1 MSEKKVY
8 IIPCSG
14 IGKVFGS
21 IGRETTYIAVNE
33 LAKGKAELECLPL
46 IVKGKKEVI
55 EKLKDNKIIVIDGCP
70 LKCSYNNV
78 MEQVAVLHGNLLTP
92 IPEPVNLIVANL
104 PYIKSSELAALSP
117 VIVDFEPRVAI
128 DGGRTGLNQICR
140 LLEQIQGKTRAC
152 DGLLLEIGNE
162 QDKAVVSMINHYLPK
177 ANFKLISDLN
187 GIKRVAKVSF

>member
-33 LAKGKAELECLPL
+33 LAKEKAELECLPL

-55 EKLKDNKIIVIDGCP
+55 EKLKENKVIVIDGCP

-78 MEQVAVLHGNLLTP
+78 MEQVGKVDAQFMSTDIVKDNRE
-92 IPEPVNLIVANL
+92 IKPEPSIL
-104 PYIKSSELAALSP
+104 PIGENTKVLSQKLAVQVSKK
-117 VIVDFEPRVAI
+117 VDDLLKN
-128 DGGRTGLNQICR
+128 DGEVEN
-140 LLEQIQGKTRAC
+140 K
-152 DGLLLEIGNE
+152 
-162 QDKAVVSMINHYLPK
+162 
-177 ANFKLISDLN
+177 
-187 GIKRVAKVSF
+187 